1 MRSTRNSDLS
11 YLFCL
16 YLSILSVTISVR
28 NSTMDD
34 LLGNTTCSVVGLVAY
49 VWFIRC
55 WDGSIIGPVNERA
68 HCHVQNDTPQSVV
81 FFRWENTWN
90 VHSHR
95 RMTHQTLR
103 EQKTAHK
110 KRQKKLQPTRE
121 PTIWGSDSNKKTTL
135 KMKFSTSLYHRL
147 LSFLSMKSAS
157 ALKAAAKSAADH
169 SWGASPTEASTRCS
183 G

>member
-1 MRSTRNSDLS
+1 
-11 YLFCL
+11 
-16 YLSILSVTISVR
+16 
-28 NSTMDD
+28 MDD
-34 LLGNTTCSVVGLVAY
+34 LLGNTTCSVVALVAY

-55 WDGSIIGPVNERA
+55 WDGSIIGPVDERA

-135 KMKFSTSLYHRL
+135 KMKFSTSLFIIVSWVFSRRNPHPHWRQLLNLPPIIAEARL
-147 LSFLSMKSAS
+147 P
-157 ALKAAAKSAADH
+157 LKLPQDAPGSDPLPRPGSRNGFA
-169 SWGASPTEASTRCS
+169 GGP
-183 G
+183 

>member
-1 MRSTRNSDLS
+1 
-11 YLFCL
+11 
-16 YLSILSVTISVR
+16 
-28 NSTMDD
+28 MDD
-34 LLGNTTCSVVGLVAY
+34 LLGNTTCSVVALVAY

-55 WDGSIIGPVNERA
+55 WDGSIIGPVDERA

-110 KRQKKLQPTRE
+110 KRQKKTATNSRTNHLRLRLQQE
-121 PTIWGSDSNKKTTL
+121 NDVENEIQHL
-135 KMKFSTSLYHRL
+135 AFYHRL
-147 LSFLSMKSAS
+147 LSFLSKKSAS
-157 ALKAAAKSAADH
+157 ALKAAAKPAADH